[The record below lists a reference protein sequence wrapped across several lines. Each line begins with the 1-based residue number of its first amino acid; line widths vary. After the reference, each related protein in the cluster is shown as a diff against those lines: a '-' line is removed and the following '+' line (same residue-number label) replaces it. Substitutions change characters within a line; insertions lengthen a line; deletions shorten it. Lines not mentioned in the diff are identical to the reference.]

1 MGVGVLHDITERKR
15 AGQEIKRL
23 NDSLLKRNRELEFAN
38 KEMESFIYSVSHDL
52 RGPLRHIYGFS
63 EILMKHIADKID
75 EKEKRHFSRIQ
86 DGTEKMSRLID
97 DLLKLSR
104 IARQEMQR
112 KSFDLSEMAS
122 SIIADLREADP
133 DRSVKVDIKSRLE
146 VFADP
151 GLIEIALSNL
161 LPNAWKF
168 TKKTEH
174 ARIELGTMDQ
184 DGMIIYYV
192 RDNGAGFDQQFAEK
206 MFRPFHRLHLEE
218 DFEGTGIGLAIVERI
233 IIRHGG
239 KVWAEGEVGKGAT
252 IYFSIK

>member
-1 MGVGVLHDITERKR
+1 MRFVFPFKG
-15 AGQEIKRL
+15 
-23 NDSLLKRNRELEFAN
+23 NRELEFAN

-63 EILMKHIADKID
+63 EIIMKDMADNLD

-104 IARQEMQR
+104 ISRHEIQR

-122 SIIADLREADP
+122 SIISDLREADP
-133 DRSVKVDIKSRLE
+133 DRSVEFDIKSGLE

-151 GLIEIALSNL
+151 GLIEIVLSNL
-161 LPNAWKF
+161 LANAWKF
-168 TKKTEH
+168 TRKIEH

-184 DGMIIYYV
+184 DGKIIYYV

-239 KVWAEGEVGKGAT
+239 EIWAEGEVEKGAT
-252 IYFSIK
+252 LYFSIK